1 MVVEAW
7 LSKKEELLRRVFGF
21 SDEAPSSLPLSFR
34 SGVALCAALVGG
46 VQIEST
52 SRVQPEILKN
62 VGKPIA
68 TFRET
73 FKPQRAALIWVT
85 TSAVRE

>member
-1 MVVEAW
+1 LVAH
-7 LSKKEELLRRVFGF
+7 LFLQLLRRVFGF

-34 SGVALCAALVGG
+34 SGVSLCAALV
-46 VQIEST
+46 
-52 SRVQPEILKN
+52 VQPEILKN

-68 TFRET
+68 TFLET
-73 FKPQRAALIWVT
+73 FKPQRATLIWVT